1 MNLMA
6 LTLVGLASMPRLLTM
21 KPSSF
26 PDGTPNTL
34 DRVELLFEFPKI
46 FKCLEVIRNELII
59 MFCLDDDI
67 INVGLGVA
75 PDLPLEASLN
85 DLLVCGAGIL
95 EAERHGVVTV
105 GPKRGDEGRLL
116 LIRLLEG
123 YLVVP

>member
-6 LTLVGLASMPRLLTM
+6 LTLVGLALMPRLLTM

-46 FKCLEVIRNELII
+46 FKCLGEVCNELVIT
-59 MFCLDDDI
+59 FCLDDDI
-67 INVGLGVA
+67 IDIGLDVA

-85 DLLVCGAGIL
+85 GLL
-95 EAERHGVVTV
+95 
-105 GPKRGDEGRLL
+105 
-116 LIRLLEG
+116 
-123 YLVVP
+123 

>member
-1 MNLMA
+1 MNLIL

-34 DRVELLFEFPKI
+34 GRVEFPFKFPEI
-46 FKCLEVIRNELII
+46 FKSLREIRNELII
-59 MFCLDDDI
+59 TFCLDDDVI
-67 INVGLGVA
+67 DIGLGVV

-85 DLLVCGAGIL
+85 GLLACGAGIL
-95 EAERHGVVTV
+95 EAERHGVVAV
-105 GPKRGDEGRLL
+105 GPEGGDEGRLL
-116 LIRLLEG
+116 SIRLLEG